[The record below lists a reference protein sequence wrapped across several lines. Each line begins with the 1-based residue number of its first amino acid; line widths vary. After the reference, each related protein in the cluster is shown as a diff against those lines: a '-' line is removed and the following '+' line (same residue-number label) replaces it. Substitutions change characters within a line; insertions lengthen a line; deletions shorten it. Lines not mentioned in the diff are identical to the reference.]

1 MLSKQ
6 IHKKVEIPGD
16 YQYQALKKGFVVQR
30 FFHYLKTVT
39 IQNLALPNSSMVV
52 LDVGCGSGVVSN
64 FLAQHARFVHA
75 VDSNKPA
82 IKFAQNKFQRDNL
95 KFYSGFVEEIDFVN
109 DMFDVIYCLEF
120 IEHLYWPKVID
131 LFHLLTRFLKPGGR
145 FFLTTPNY
153 HSPWPI
159 IEKAM
164 DLLRLAPK
172 MAAEQHISKPTK
184 RKLECLATS
193 CGLEPVVI
201 NRDFG
206 IALFLSIFGWK
217 FAEKVK
223 QFEDM
228 IGSPLGSHLCAVF
241 KKP

>member
-1 MLSKQ
+1 MLLKQ
-6 IHKKVEIPGD
+6 RHKKGEIPGD

-30 FFHYLKTVT
+30 FFHHLKTVT
-39 IQNLALPNSSMVV
+39 IQSLALPDSSMVV

-64 FLAQHARFVHA
+64 FLAQHAHFVHA
-75 VDSNKPA
+75 VDSNKLA
-82 IKFAQNKFQRDNL
+82 IKFAKNQFQRDNL
-95 KFYSGFVEEIDFVN
+95 KFYSGFVEEINFAN
-109 DMFDVIYCLEF
+109 DIFDIIYCLEF
-120 IEHLYWPKVID
+120 IEHLNWHKVID
-131 LFHLLTRFLKPGGR
+131 LFRSLTRFLKSGGKI
-145 FFLTTPNY
+145 FLTTPNY
-153 HSPWPI
+153 RSPWLI

-172 MAAEQHISKPTK
+172 MAGEQHISKPTK
-184 RKLECLATS
+184 RKLESLAVN

-206 IALFLSIFGWK
+206 LALFLSIFGWK

>member
-1 MLSKQ
+1 MLLKQ
-6 IHKKVEIPGD
+6 KHKKVVILGD

-30 FFHYLKTVT
+30 FFHHLKTAT
-39 IQNLALPNSSMVV
+39 IQRLALPDSSMVV

-75 VDSNKPA
+75 VDSNKLA
-82 IKFAQNKFQRDNL
+82 INFAQNQFQRDNL
-95 KFYSGFVEEIDFVN
+95 KFYLRLVEEIDFAN
-109 DMFDVIYCLEF
+109 EMFDIIYCLEF
-120 IEHLYWPKVID
+120 IEHLNWFKVID
-131 LFHLLTRFLKPGGR
+131 LFRSLTRFLKSGGR
-145 FFLTTPNY
+145 FFLTAPNY

-172 MAAEQHISKPTK
+172 MAGEQHISKPTK
-184 RKLECLATS
+184 RKLESLAMS

-206 IALFLSIFGWK
+206 LALFLSIFGWK

-223 QFEDM
+223 QFEDR

-241 KKP
+241 TKP